1 MPPKK
6 PASLV
11 RKNETKNEENQ
22 RFSEEK
28 AVTSDNKLPITA
40 PKELRGHTVAR
51 EVWRRLVRQDNKLE
65 SPLMSGQDR
74 DILIDL
80 CLAIEEKEELAGMRK
95 AAHED
100 WLARREDV
108 HFYRKTM
115 REMDKD
121 ELSANLASLQK
132 EAIALVNKVQAA
144 YKTVLEIDSR
154 MDQKKKLI
162 AEYLRVLYLTPMSR
176 AKAVPTIK
184 ETTTDEEDEMEAL
197 LNTPSGQFEAM
208 VNTGR
213 DKEKNGN

>member
-1 MPPKK
+1 
-6 PASLV
+6 
-11 RKNETKNEENQ
+11 
-22 RFSEEK
+22 
-28 AVTSDNKLPITA
+28 
-40 PKELRGHTVAR
+40 
-51 EVWRRLVRQDNKLE
+51 
-65 SPLMSGQDR
+65 
-74 DILIDL
+74 
-80 CLAIEEKEELAGMRK
+80 MRK

-121 ELSANLASLQK
+121 ELSTNLASLQK

-184 ETTTDEEDEMEAL
+184 DASEEEVDPMEAL
-197 LNTPSGQFEAM
+197 LSTPVGQLEAL
-208 VNTGR
+208 VNQKGR
-213 DKEKNGN
+213 QG

>member
-6 PASLV
+6 PAALV
-11 RKNETKNEENQ
+11 RKNETKIEENQ

-40 PKELRGHTVAR
+40 PKELRGHTIAR

-74 DILIDL
+74 DVLLDL
-80 CLAIEEKEELAGMRK
+80 CLAIEEKEGLIEMRRL
-95 AAHED
+95 AHED

-108 HFYRKTM
+108 HFHRKTM
-115 REMDKD
+115 REMDK
-121 ELSANLASLQK
+121 EQLAANLTTLQK
-132 EAIALVNKVQAA
+132 EALTLVNQVQAA

-176 AKAVPTIK
+176 AKAVPTMK
-184 ETTTDEEDEMEAL
+184 DASEDEVDPMEAL
-197 LNTPSGQFEAM
+197 LSTPVGQLEAL
-208 VNTGR
+208 VNQKGR
-213 DKEKNGN
+213 KG